1 MDTDTILR
9 VLPLPLSL
17 SRSWLQFD
25 SEGLRRWIP
34 RRPSLERGEEGEK
47 SRTEWTGSTTSFP
60 PTPANSTVL
69 IYLRTF
75 SSPFPSSFL
84 DRCDALFPPSLSPLL
99 QRGRSKAT
107 LCSFRKAA
115 CSTTFTIRRNA
126 GNLTGKQTGR
136 EDEATWEYRFTCSPH
151 RNSILVGAWFT
162 GVPGSMS
169 CVRKVSVISD
179 RMNFLRFFSIFLSSS
194 FFLNLFATT

>member
-1 MDTDTILR
+1 MPSVIKGLSRQLWIYNRARDFS
-9 VLPLPLSL
+9 LSL
-17 SRSWLQFD
+17 STINIGVS
-25 SEGLRRWIP
+25 
-34 RRPSLERGEEGEK
+34 
-47 SRTEWTGSTTSFP
+47 TWTWF
-60 PTPANSTVL
+60 
-69 IYLRTF
+69 F
-75 SSPFPSSFL
+75 FFFFPSTFYSHTYRHVF
-84 DRCDALFPPSLSPLL
+84 FPPSLSPLL